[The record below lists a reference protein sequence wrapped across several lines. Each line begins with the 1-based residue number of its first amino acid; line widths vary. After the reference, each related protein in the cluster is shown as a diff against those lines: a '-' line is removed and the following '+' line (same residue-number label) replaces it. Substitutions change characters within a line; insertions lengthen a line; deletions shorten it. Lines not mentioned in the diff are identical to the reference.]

1 MLVGTR
7 LLNVEKLLRSLAA
20 GSFKLVVEN
29 YCRMEKS

>member
-7 LLNVEKLLRSLAA
+7 LVNVEKLLHSSAA
-20 GSFKLVVEN
+20 GSFELVVEN